1 MTKITIELNTDLAQ
15 KVERLANSY
24 ENKNILFKR
33 FIRNYKSEI
42 EDGINEIEKD
52 LKKFEQKYNMSSILF
67 HEKFKKGEVDDS
79 ADFMIWAGIYEM
91 QLDSKNKL
99 VMLRTRL

>member
-15 KVERLANSY
+15 RIERLANSY
-24 ENKNILFKR
+24 KNKNILFER
-33 FIRNYKSEI
+33 FIGNYKSEI
-42 EDGINEIEKD
+42 ENEINTIEED

-67 HEKFKKGEVDDS
+67 HDKFKKGEVDDS

-99 VMLRTRL
+99 KEIS